1 VYVYQKNSTNNLGW
15 TLIQKI
21 LPPVDTTNG
30 GYPAFVFEMGKIIL
44 VNDDYLILGTPQ
56 GGNNSSGVVYILKY
70 DVITNQWLPIKEL
83 TATIPKSG
91 GFFGRSIALG
101 NDFLAVKERPLLAT
115 HPTIISIYQKNEGGI
130 DNWGKVKEIVHQNL
144 SAEPFWAF
152 SLSMTDDFLFIGSFQ
167 ENSISQGS
175 GVVHIYGKDIGGAN
189 NWGYLKAIISSDGH
203 TSQQFGYSVLAS
215 DTTLIVGATR
225 DNELGN
231 SSGAVYVF
239 YRNHGGQGNWG
250 EARKMTASDGGNG
263 DYFGS
268 SFDLSGDTLLAISSV
283 GYNQNKG
290 AVYVFSKNRDGI
302 DTWNEIAKLEA
313 TANDSDDF
321 FGETVAIQNG
331 DVIVAAG
338 YDDEI
343 DIDVGAFYTFDIST
357 ELVVNPPVST
367 SRTNDFFKNIH
378 LFPNPTSGDFY
389 IRFDT
394 SLSFNY
400 PITIQVFDISGKL
413 IHEQSIYQDF
423 QNNQS
428 ISLNDMANG
437 IYVVKIIIDNQ
448 VFIGKIMKH

>member
-1 VYVYQKNSTNNLGW
+1 
-15 TLIQKI
+15 
-21 LPPVDTTNG
+21 
-30 GYPAFVFEMGKIIL
+30 M
-44 VNDDYLILGTPQ
+44 
-56 GGNNSSGVVYILKY
+56 
-70 DVITNQWLPIKEL
+70 
-83 TATIPKSG
+83 
-91 GFFGRSIALG
+91 
-101 NDFLAVKERPLLAT
+101 
-115 HPTIISIYQKNEGGI
+115 
-130 DNWGKVKEIVHQNL
+130 
-144 SAEPFWAF
+144 
-152 SLSMTDDFLFIGSFQ
+152 
-167 ENSISQGS
+167 
-175 GVVHIYGKDIGGAN
+175 
-189 NWGYLKAIISSDGH
+189 
-203 TSQQFGYSVLAS
+203 
-215 DTTLIVGATR
+215 
-225 DNELGN
+225 
-231 SSGAVYVF
+231 
-239 YRNHGGQGNWG
+239 
-250 EARKMTASDGGNG
+250 
-263 DYFGS
+263 
-268 SFDLSGDTLLAISSV
+268 
-283 GYNQNKG
+283 
-290 AVYVFSKNRDGI
+290 
-302 DTWNEIAKLEA
+302 
-313 TANDSDDF
+313 
-321 FGETVAIQNG
+321 AIQNG